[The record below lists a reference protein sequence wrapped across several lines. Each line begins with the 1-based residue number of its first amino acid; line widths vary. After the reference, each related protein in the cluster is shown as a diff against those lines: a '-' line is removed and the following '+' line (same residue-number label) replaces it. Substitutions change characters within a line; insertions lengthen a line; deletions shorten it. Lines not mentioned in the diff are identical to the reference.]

1 MKLTFACYLKWN
13 QKKKKKNATYFICI
27 NVFNL
32 SFFKEKYLSSICI
45 LSRKMHNVVSI
56 NVLINVKS
64 LKFLFRWNKIKIEP
78 TI

>member
-13 QKKKKKNATYFICI
+13 QKKIKNATYFICI

>member
-1 MKLTFACYLKWN
+1 MKLTFACYLNWT
-13 QKKKKKNATYFICI
+13 KKKKNATYFICI

-56 NVLINVKS
+56 NVKS
-64 LKFLFRWNKIKIEP
+64 LKYLFFDETK
-78 TI
+78 